1 MDVVLS
7 RDADSPLT
15 ARESTAV
22 MEWLESDYSFHLM
35 RDHPWHCNHPMLG
48 GIILQ
53 RDFLISIT

>member
-15 ARESTAV
+15 TRESTAV
-22 MEWLESDYSFHLM
+22 MEWYESDYTFHLM

-48 GIILQ
+48 GAVFTNRILY
-53 RDFLISIT
+53 L